1 MSPSNFALTNPEVV
15 RATIESGGQNLINGL
30 KNMLDDLERGK
41 GKLNIRMTDLNAFE
55 LGKNIATTPG
65 KVIYPE

>member
-1 MSPSNFALTNPEVV
+1 MLRT
-15 RATIESGGQNLINGL
+15 TLESGGQNLINGL

-55 LGKNIATTPG
+55 LGKNVAITPARSSS
-65 KVIYPE
+65 KTR